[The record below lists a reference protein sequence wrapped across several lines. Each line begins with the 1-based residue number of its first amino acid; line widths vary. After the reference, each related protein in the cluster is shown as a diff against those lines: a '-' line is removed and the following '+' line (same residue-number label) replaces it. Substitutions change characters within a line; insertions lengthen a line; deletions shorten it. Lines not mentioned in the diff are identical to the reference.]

1 MPHLAQMF
9 TKRQGS
15 LLKPVGRGCMVRG
28 EPRADADEADRMS
41 KMVRRKD
48 KEAPQPQKPAP
59 APAQPPAT
67 GGWRFSDW
75 AAL

>member
-1 MPHLAQMF
+1 
-9 TKRQGS
+9 
-15 LLKPVGRGCMVRG
+15 MVRG

-41 KMVRRKD
+41 KMVRSKD

-59 APAQPPAT
+59 APAQAPAT